1 MVCLHPNEPYHI
13 ELMDEVCER
22 FVFVLAGRVREYPD
36 FRAMVE
42 ARDVRSYLGRLAL
55 PAAE

>member
-1 MVCLHPNEPYHI
+1 MQ
-13 ELMDEVCER
+13 EVCER

-42 ARDVRSYLGRLAL
+42 ARDVRSYLGRLAP
-55 PAAE
+55 PAVE